1 MAEPVAPP
9 AAPAAPAAPSP
20 APSNLTPEEYEA
32 QARAMKKV
40 NEEIAKTSDAFNKLS
55 RSQNPLIRSF
65 AELGKHTES
74 VEETVKNV
82 TDAFK
87 ELGTAQGAINAINVV
102 TSKLLNLSQ
111 ELAIT
116 ILNNSKELALTFDKS
131 RASYV
136 LATGDIASYGTHMSD
151 MMRTASKS
159 TVIFGL
165 DMGRAAGQVR
175 SSFSLMNEDFAAMNA
190 AQYKTV
196 SSTIAVIGSLEKL
209 GVSTADSSKGMNL
222 LIDEMTSGAEVTP
235 AMMDAAAK
243 SFTATT
249 IEINKM
255 GYSLSEA
262 GAMMTKHSDIVTDF
276 GQGALT
282 DLARTAK
289 TTRIELDSL
298 AELSKKFE
306 TFDSA
311 AQHVGKLNALLGSDQ
326 LSVTEMMYAEPAEQV
341 RMIAKAFDD
350 AGMSVDNMSEQEKK
364 FHLITIQNTLGLR
377 SRAEAERFLNSSE
390 FERAEQLE
398 EVARK
403 EEKSL
408 ATQEQLNEML
418 SETMDVLAR
427 LGNAWK
433 NFTSFLEP
441 AFTLLSGVIGLLSS
455 ALEWLTTKIRG
466 FSEGGQVFIGILQLM
481 AAAFLYFGT
490 TVISAGL
497 RFTIALGL
505 NAVGATGL
513 ATAISAGAKTQELS
527 AAATRRLTALT
538 NAQARATNASA
549 SGANAAAI
557 KMLAFAVVIAAI
569 GASIYMATTGIANMA
584 EAFKGLNAAEIDLV
598 KYALFGLGVAIIG
611 IALIAA
617 FLTPAYPAL
626 LAFAA
631 VLLAIGAAVF
641 IAAFGISLLVNA
653 MAAGL
658 GPLGTF
664 LTPGNVVLL
673 FLLGLALTAFA
684 IGVALLGVAM
694 LLLIPGANAFSKV
707 MAPMRD
713 MVKDLSTT
721 VASISNIFTTISEL
735 SVGRLLGVAGA
746 LWKISNAIESFA
758 DKKINVEFKIV
769 GDRADFDSIIKLASM
784 STVQTTAPSGP
795 QMAQKAFKIE
805 IAKLELKFGD
815 LGPLEAKMIS
825 IAEGVADGSIRSSLY
840 DSIVINA

>member
-1 MAEPVAPP
+1 MADPAPPPAPELPP
-9 AAPAAPAAPSP
+9 AAP
-20 APSNLTPEEYEA
+20 TPKEVEA
-32 QARAMKKV
+32 FARALSQI
-40 NEEIAKTSDAFNKLS
+40 NEEMGKTSVAFNKLS
-55 RSQNPLIRSF
+55 RSQNPLIKSF
-65 AELGKHTES
+65 AELGQYTES

-102 TSKLLNLSQ
+102 TKKLLNLSQ

-116 ILNNSKELALTFDKS
+116 ILSNSKELAVTFDKS

-151 MMRTASKS
+151 MMRNASKS

-165 DMGRAAGQVR
+165 DTSNASKLVR

-190 AQYKTV
+190 AQRKTTE
-196 SSTIAVIGSLEKL
+196 STMAVIASLEKL

-222 LIDEMTSGAEVTP
+222 LIDEMTTGAAVTP
-235 AMMDAAAK
+235 AMMDASAK
-243 SFTATT
+243 SFAATT

-262 GAMMTKHSDIVTDF
+262 GAMMAKHSDIVTDF
-276 GQGALT
+276 GDGALT

-298 AELSKKFE
+298 ADLSKKFE

-364 FHLITIQNTLGLR
+364 FHLITIQNTLGLK

-408 ATQEQLNEML
+408 ATQEQLNQML
-418 SETMDVLAR
+418 SETMDVLTR

-441 AFTLLSGVIGLLSS
+441 AITILSGALGWLS
-455 ALEWLTTKIRG
+455 AKLEWLTTTVRG
-466 FSEGGQVFIGILQLM
+466 AGEGWEVFVGILQLITV
-481 AAAFLYFGT
+481 AFLAFGT
-490 TVISAGL
+490 GVISSAL
-497 RFTIALGL
+497 RLTRFTIALGL
-505 NAVGATGL
+505 TAGTTAGVTANTTALGL
-513 ATAISAGAKTQELS
+513 NTTARIANTE
-527 AAATRRLTALT
+527 AAA
-538 NAQARATNASA
+538 ASTPVIAA
-549 SGANAAAI
+549 SGAGAIAAAI
-557 KMLAFAVVIAAI
+557 KMLAFAAVIAAI
-569 GASIYMATTGIANMA
+569 GASVFLATTGIAKMA
-584 EAFKGLNAAEIDLV
+584 EAFKGLSGAEMVLV
-598 KYALFGLGVAIIG
+598 GVALTGLGYAMYSIAMVAVS
-611 IALIAA
+611 
-617 FLTPAYPAL
+617 LTPTYPAL
-626 LAFAA
+626 LAFAG
-631 VLLAIGAAVF
+631 VLLAIGLAVF
-641 IAAFGISLLVNA
+641 LAAYGISLLVDSISGLISAFGTFIPILLLLLTPENIKLLVLLG
-653 MAAGL
+653 AAFTFLAIGL
-658 GPLGTF
+658 G
-664 LTPGNVVLL
+664 
-673 FLLGLALTAFA
+673 LLG
-684 IGVALLGVAM
+684 IAM
-694 LLLIPGANAFSKV
+694 LLLIPGANAFSKI
-707 MAPMRD
+707 MAPMNE

-735 SVGRLLGVAGA
+735 SVLHLLGVAGA
-746 LWKISNAIESFA
+746 LWKISNAIDSFA
-758 DKKINVEFKIV
+758 DKKINVEFHIV
-769 GDRADFDSIIKLASM
+769 GDRKDFDSIIKLASIDKIE
-784 STVQTTAPSGP
+784 TTLPAAA
-795 QMAQKAFKIE
+795 QIAQKEFKIE
-805 IAKLELKFGD
+805 MKEVNLYFDNLD
-815 LGPLEAKMIS
+815 PLRAYMID
-825 IAEGVADGSIRSSLY
+825 IAEGVADGTISS
-840 DSIVINA
+840 NR